1 MRPQFARGESLR
13 MSTLASASSPAFNPA
28 ALPLLVRRA
37 AVLGAGTMGSR
48 IAAHL
53 ANAGIPTLLLDLPFA
68 QTEELPEDAHHR
80 NKLANQA
87 IENLAKSKPAALYY
101 PAFAHRIT
109 PGNFDDDLPKLAQ
122 CDWIIEA
129 VAENL
134 DIKHRL
140 IERVVP
146 HLAPS
151 AILTTNTSGL
161 PIAQI
166 AAPLAEFVRKRFFGT
181 HFFNPPRYM
190 QLLELIPLA
199 ETDPAVLSAFATFAD
214 RMLGKQVVLANDT
227 PNFIANRIGV
237 TVMFTAAALM
247 LQQGLTI
254 EEADALT
261 GQAIGWPRT
270 GTFRLADMVG
280 IDVLAHVAA
289 NFPQGAALPASPHDA
304 PAQNASGHN
313 ASEQNPSAHNT
324 SAHNTSGQ
332 NVSGHDFSRA
342 ENTPKKEGALAPAAN
357 FSTILNEVVRRGWLG
372 DKTHQGFYKKTR
384 SADGKEIRE
393 VLDLKTLEYRP
404 LAKAS
409 IPSLEMAKNAATL
422 KERLRLLL
430 ANDPQKDKA
439 AAFLW
444 PLLSTL
450 WNFSAERIGEAAH
463 DAPSIDRAMS
473 AGFNWELGPFQMW
486 DAAGV
491 RSTVER
497 MRQMQL
503 PVSPAVE
510 QLLDS
515 GNECWYAPDGP
526 HCYNPATAAWELIP
540 HQPGHGRVADYRRG
554 RRPVGSCVIRSNSG
568 ASLVD
573 LGDHIAC
580 IELHSLK
587 NAIGGDVVS
596 FVSSVLRP
604 DTDAVRD
611 FAGFVVCGDREHFSV
626 GANLMQ
632 LLLAAQE
639 GEWDEVNAAIRGFQQ
654 MTQAIKF
661 CPRPVVAAPFGMT
674 LGGGAE
680 MCLHAARRQAHAET
694 YIGLVEA
701 GVGLI
706 PGGGGTKEMLLRAVD
721 SAAALLPPDPRGQN
735 PGPAR
740 FAQSAEMLTAARRT
754 LETIAMAKVS
764 TSAVEARSLGLLSA
778 ADRIT
783 LNRERLLLDAKAEVQ
798 AVIEAGY
805 TAPVPRTEIPAPGIP
820 ALATMEMGVFL
831 MGEAGY
837 ASQHDQKVARWAAY
851 ILAGGRVTA
860 GSLVSEQYLLDLERE
875 AFLSLCGER
884 KTQERIAFTLK
895 TGKPLRN

>member
-1 MRPQFARGESLR
+1 
-13 MSTLASASSPAFNPA
+13 MSTTAPAPTHTLNLAAQ
-28 ALPLLVRRA
+28 PLLVRRA

-53 ANAGIPTLLLDLPFA
+53 ANVGIPTLLLDMV
-68 QTEELPEDAHHR
+68 PEGAHHK
-80 NKLANQA
+80 NKLAILA
-87 IENLAKSKPAALYY
+87 IENLAKSKPAAFYD
-101 PAFAHRIT
+101 ASFAGRIT
-109 PGNFDDDLPKLAQ
+109 PGNFDDDLPRLAE

-134 DIKHRL
+134 GIKHRL
-140 IERVVP
+140 LELVLP
-146 HLAPS
+146 HLAPG

-166 AAPLAEFVRKRFFGT
+166 AASLPEAVRRRFFGT

-190 QLLELIPLA
+190 QLLELIPLP
-199 ETDPAVLSAFATFAD
+199 ETDIQLLSSFAAFAD
-214 RMLGKQVVLANDT
+214 RLLGKQVVLANDT

-237 TVMFTAAALM
+237 TVMFTAASLM
-247 LQQGLTI
+247 MQQGLTI

-280 IDVLAHVAA
+280 IDVLAHVASNYPA
-289 NFPQGAALPASPHDA
+289 GAA
-304 PAQNASGHN
+304 G
-313 ASEQNPSAHNT
+313 
-324 SAHNTSGQ
+324 
-332 NVSGHDFSRA
+332 
-342 ENTPKKEGALAPAAN
+342 GAFLGLL
-357 FSTILNEVVRRGWLG
+357 TEIVKRGYLG

-384 SADGKEIRE
+384 GADGKEQRE
-393 VLDLKTLEYRP
+393 VLDLRTLEYRP
-404 LAKAS
+404 LSKAS
-409 IPSLEMAKNAATL
+409 IPSVEMAKNAATL
-422 KERLRLLL
+422 KERLRILL
-430 ANDPQKDKA
+430 ASDPAKDKA

-444 PLLSTL
+444 PMLATL
-450 WNFSAERIGEAAH
+450 WNFAAERIGEAAH
-463 DAPSIDRAMS
+463 DAPSIDRAMR
-473 AGFNWELGPFQMW
+473 AGFNWEMGPFEMW
-486 DAAGV
+486 DAVGV
-491 RSTVER
+491 RSTVDR
-497 MRQMQL
+497 MKSLNL

-515 GNECWYAPDGP
+515 GNDHWYAPDGP
-526 HCYNPATAAWELIP
+526 HCFNPASGAWDLIP
-540 HQPGHGRVADYRRG
+540 RQPGHARVADYRRG
-554 RRPVGSCVIRSNSG
+554 RRPVGSCIVRSNSG

-573 LGDHIAC
+573 IGDHIAC

-596 FVSSVLRP
+596 LVSSVLRP
-604 DTDAVRD
+604 DSDCVRD
-611 FAGFVVCGDREHFSV
+611 FAGFVLSGDREHFSV

-661 CPRPVVAAPFGMT
+661 CPRPVVVAPFGMT

-680 MCLHAARRQAHAET
+680 MCLHAAKRQPFAET

-721 SAAALLPPDPRGQN
+721 TAAALTPADPRGQN

-740 FAQSAEMLTAARRT
+740 LAQSPEMISALRRT

-764 TSAVEARSLGLLSA
+764 TSAVEARALGLFSA
-778 ADRIT
+778 GDRIT
-783 LNRERLLLDAKAEVQ
+783 YNRERLLLDAKDEVQ
-798 AVIEAGY
+798 ALIEAGY
-805 TAPVPRTEIPAPGIP
+805 TAPIARTDIPAPGLA
-820 ALATMEMGVFL
+820 ALATMEMGIFL

-837 ASQHDQKVARWAAY
+837 ASEHDQKVARWVAY

-875 AFLSLCGER
+875 AFLSLSGER